1 MSALDPVQCLISALN
16 APLEKFP
23 TTWIH
28 PTGKIIYFFSSA
40 KPSACKEA
48 VDSLEFVS
56 LAEQDSDTGPVQIL
70 MNKDA
75 SLGYLFS
82 FWEP

>member
-1 MSALDPVQCLISALN
+1 MFNFSIECSLGKISY
-16 APLEKFP
+16 
-23 TTWIH
+23 H
-28 PTGKIIYFFSSA
+28 MDPTGKIIYFFSTA

-56 LAEQDSDTGPVQIL
+56 LAEQDSDTSPVQIL

-75 SLGYLFS
+75 SLGYLFYL
-82 FWEP
+82 WEP